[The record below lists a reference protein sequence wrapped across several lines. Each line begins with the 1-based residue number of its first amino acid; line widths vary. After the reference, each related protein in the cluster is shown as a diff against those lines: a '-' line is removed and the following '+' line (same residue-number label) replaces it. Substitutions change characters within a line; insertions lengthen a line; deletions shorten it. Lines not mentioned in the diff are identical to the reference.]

1 MFVLLIWLFS
11 NSNAWTIKQIKSM
24 NCNNDAIYHSQV
36 FPVSVVNSDWLIS
49 VHVDLYKKNLRIK
62 LMYSLRENVVISCV
76 Q

>member
-1 MFVLLIWLFS
+1 
-11 NSNAWTIKQIKSM
+11 M